1 MNGRCC
7 VDCSQRY
14 YRILTQRV
22 QKYFI
27 FSNFNLKVW
36 IVRILFSECA
46 IYRAATVMMRVV
58 NHVMC
63 LSAGLK
69 C

>member
-36 IVRILFSECA
+36 IVRILFGECA
-46 IYRAATVMMRVV
+46 VYRAATVMIWVV
-58 NHVMC
+58 NQVMC

>member
-7 VDCSQRY
+7 VDCSQRF

-36 IVRILFSECA
+36 IVRILFGKGG
-46 IYRAATVMMRVV
+46 IYRAATVMMRIV
-58 NHVMC
+58 NDVMC